1 MADRSSTFGGSK
13 YARAR
18 GVVIF
23 SVVFWVAA
31 GAVILA
37 WRTALTL
44 RFPAFGPWGTPAVYG
59 GLLLA
64 VIVARIVWRQEAR
77 RRTFPRGTVAVGH
90 ALLSLTALAGVALL
104 LFGQPFWLGVGTCLW
119 IAEESWA
126 LGLWQ
131 ASPPESLRSL
141 VARGIP
147 KAEPSDSPAAEV
159 LQQAESHRADA
170 AETVAHRA
178 AGTVE
183 SSDTASDADDAPDS
197 SPAESCEHPEGSGDA
212 CDPESASA
220 PEAGEELGAGEQ
232 TEEEEQAEE
241 QAQEMEEWE
250 EQQGEEAAEE
260 EEEEAA
266 AEEEAED
273 LPPPDVSQQW
283 SRQRM
288 PDGSD
293 VLSAW
298 HRLEFSPGQ
307 THQTVHLPF
316 WPAFES
322 PPAVEAQII
331 EGPSGNVKVSG
342 VWGFGARL
350 EVRLAAPLD
359 EPSEVLILTVAQSSP
374 DA

>member
-44 RFPAFGPWGTPAVYG
+44 RFPAFGTWGTPAVYG

-104 LFGQPFWLGVGTCLW
+104 LFGQPFWLGVGICLW

-141 VARGIP
+141 VARKIIKP
-147 KAEPSDSPAAEV
+147 EPSEPPAAEV

-178 AGTVE
+178 AATVE
-183 SSDTASDADDAPDS
+183 SSRATSNANDAPDS
-197 SPAESCEHPEGSGDA
+197 SPAESCELPEGSGDA
-212 CDPESASA
+212 CDPEGESA
-220 PEAGEELGAGEQ
+220 PEAGEEIGAEEQ
-232 TEEEEQAEE
+232 TE
-241 QAQEMEEWE
+241 EMEEWE

-266 AEEEAED
+266 EEEAED

-283 SRQRM
+283 TRQRM

-331 EGPSGNVKVSG
+331 EGPPGNVKVSG

-359 EPSEVLILTVAQSSP
+359 EPSEILILTVAQSSP